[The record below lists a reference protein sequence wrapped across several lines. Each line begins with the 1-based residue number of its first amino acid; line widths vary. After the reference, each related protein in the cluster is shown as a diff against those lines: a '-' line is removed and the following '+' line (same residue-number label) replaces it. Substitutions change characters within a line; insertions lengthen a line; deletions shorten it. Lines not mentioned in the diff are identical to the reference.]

1 MKKWEYKI
9 INSHSFKK
17 VGILKDF
24 AVADVESQLNQLG
37 QQGWQIV
44 HFDCKFKVKE
54 IETFTAV
61 VKREAA
67 SASTSPPE
75 PVE

>member
-9 INSHSFKK
+9 INSHTFKK
-17 VGILKDF
+17 AGILKDF

-37 QQGWQIV
+37 QQGWEIV
-44 HFDCKFKVKE
+44 YFDCKFKVKE
-54 IETFTAV
+54 IETFTGV
-61 VKREAA
+61 VKREAV
-67 SASTSPPE
+67 SAPTSPPG